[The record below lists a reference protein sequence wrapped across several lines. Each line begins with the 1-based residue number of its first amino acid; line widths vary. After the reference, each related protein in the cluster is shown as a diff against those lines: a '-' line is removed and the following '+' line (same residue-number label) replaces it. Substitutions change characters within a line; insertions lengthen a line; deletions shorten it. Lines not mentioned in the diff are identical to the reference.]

1 MKAST
6 QQNLKTLGIT
16 FFVLIVLNVLGSLFF
31 HRFDLTKDKRYTL
44 SETSLQIVK
53 QVKNPLSI
61 KIYMQ
66 GDLPADFKRLQQE
79 TKQLLEEFQAYNS
92 NIVFEFVNP
101 LENGEDNMDVVKSL
115 YQKGLTP
122 INITVDDKGKQSQAM
137 VFPWAIAVYNNKE
150 VNIPLLKN
158 IMGTSTTQKVIGS
171 IQHLEYSIAD
181 GINKISKDRQKKV
194 AIIKGNGELKE
205 VHIAKMLMQIRESYY
220 IGPFTLDSVA
230 KNPTGTLDALKK
242 YDLAIISKPT
252 ESFSDEEK
260 QVLDQFIM
268 NGGKTLWLIDQVAA
282 DMDSLYNQAGATL
295 AYPRDLNLNDMFFKY
310 GFRIN
315 PDLVKD
321 EQGSKLKLATGEQ
334 GSATQ
339 YQEFIW
345 KFAPIVIPAN
355 SNPIVKNLG
364 QIKFDFASPIDTL
377 KNGIKKTVL
386 LQSSP
391 YSKVIGTPTEISLNS
406 VNEKTSPQDY
416 INKGN
421 IPLSVLLE
429 GSFHSAFENRVL
441 PFKENSF
448 LAKGKPTKMIVI
460 ADGDLARNQ
469 LDKNMMPVELGYDQR
484 TGNLYDN
491 KDFMMNCINYLLD
504 DTGLINIRSKD
515 VNLPLLDKE
524 KVYKNYSFT
533 QFITIG
539 LPILILLVFGFVFT
553 YIRKRKYGKQML
565 IKNLQ
570 N

>member
-1 MKAST
+1 MKASNKL
-6 QQNLKTLGIT
+6 NLKTLGIT
-16 FFVLIVLNVLGSLFF
+16 IFILIVLNVLGTLFF

-44 SETSLQIVK
+44 SQTSLNIVK

-66 GDLPADFKRLQQE
+66 GELPADFRRLQQE

-101 LENGEDNMDVVKSL
+101 MENEDESMEIVKSL

-122 INITVDDKGKQSQAM
+122 VNITVDDKGKQSQAM
-137 VFPWAIAVYNNKE
+137 VFPWAVAVYNNKE

-158 IMGTSTTQKVIGS
+158 IMGASTTKKVTGS

-181 GINKISKDRQKKV
+181 AINKITKERQKKV
-194 AIIKGNGELKE
+194 AIIKGNGELSE
-205 VHIAKMLMQIRESYY
+205 IHIGKLLRQIKESYY

-230 KNPTGTLDALKK
+230 KDPNGTLNALKK

-252 ESFSDEEK
+252 EKFSDEEK
-260 QVLDQFIM
+260 QVLDQFII
-268 NGGKTLWLIDQVAA
+268 NGGKTIWMVDQVAA

-321 EQGSKLKLATGEQ
+321 EQGAPIKLATGEQ

-339 YQEFIW
+339 YQDFIW
-345 KFAPIVIPAN
+345 KFSPIVIPTN
-355 SNPIVKNLG
+355 QHPIVKNLG
-364 QIKFDFASPIDTL
+364 GIKFDFASPIDTL

-386 LQSSP
+386 LQSSQ
-391 YSKVIGTPTEISLNS
+391 YSKQIGTPAEINLNI
-406 VNEKTSPQDY
+406 VTEKTSPEEY
-416 INKGN
+416 ANKGN
-421 IPLSVLLE
+421 LPLAVLLE
-429 GSFHSAFENRVL
+429 GNFHSVFENRVL
-441 PFKENSF
+441 PFKDNSF
-448 LAKGKPTKMIVI
+448 STKGKPAKMIVI
-460 ADGDLARNQ
+460 SDGDIARSQ

-515 VNLPLLDKE
+515 VELALLDKE
-524 KVYKNYSFT
+524 KVYENYT
-533 QFITIG
+533 TAQFITIG
-539 LPILILLVFGFVFT
+539 LPILILALFGLAFT
-553 YIRKRKYGKQML
+553 FIRKRKYSK
-565 IKNLQ
+565 
-570 N
+570 

>member
-6 QQNLKTLGIT
+6 QQNIKVLGIT
-16 FFVLIVLNVLGSLFF
+16 VFVLIVLNVLGTLFF
-31 HRFDLTKDKRYTL
+31 QRFDLTKDKRYTL

-66 GDLPADFKRLQQE
+66 GDLPADFRRLQQE

-101 LENGEDNMDVVKSL
+101 MENEDESMEMVKSL

-137 VFPWAIAVYNNKE
+137 VFPWAIAVYDNKE

-158 IMGTSTTQKVIGS
+158 IMGASTERKVIGS

-181 GINKISKDRQKKV
+181 AINKITKAKQKKV
-194 AIIKGNGELKE
+194 AFIKGNGEMNE
-205 VHIAKMLMQIRESYY
+205 VHVAKMLRQIKESYY
-220 IGPFTLDSVA
+220 IGPFTLDSVS

-252 ESFSDEEK
+252 ETFSDEEK

-268 NGGKTLWLIDQVAA
+268 NGGKTLWLIDQVSA
-282 DMDSLYNQAGATL
+282 DMDSLYNQSGATL

-315 PDLVKD
+315 PDLIKD
-321 EQGSKLKLATGEQ
+321 EYGSPIKLATGEQ

-339 YQEFIW
+339 YQEFKW
-345 KFAPIVIPAN
+345 KYAPIVIP
-355 SNPIVKNLG
+355 SIKHPIVKNLG

-386 LQSSP
+386 LQSSQ
-391 YSKVIGTPTEISLNS
+391 YSKKIGTPTEINLNI
-406 VNEKTSPQDY
+406 VTEQTTPQEY
-416 INKGN
+416 LNKGN
-421 IPLSVLLE
+421 SPLAVLLE
-429 GSFHSAFENRVL
+429 GDFHSAFENRVL
-441 PFKENSF
+441 PFKENAF
-448 LAKGKPTKMIVI
+448 QAKGKPNKMIVI

-491 KDFMMNCINYLLD
+491 KDFIMNCINYLLD

-515 VNLPLLDKE
+515 VDLSLLDKD
-524 KVYKNYSFT
+524 KVYENYTMT

-539 LPILILLVFGFVFT
+539 LPILILLVFGLAFT
-553 YIRKRKYGKQML
+553 YLRKRRYSK
-565 IKNLQ
+565 
-570 N
+570 

>member
-1 MKAST
+1 MKATT
-6 QQNLKTLGIT
+6 QKNLKTVGIT
-16 FFVLIVLNVLGSLFF
+16 VFVLIVLNILGSLYFQ
-31 HRFDLTKDKRYTL
+31 RFDLTKDKRYTL
-44 SETSLQIVK
+44 SETSLNIVK
-53 QVKNPLSI
+53 QVHNPLSI
-61 KIYMQ
+61 KIYMD
-66 GDLPADFKRLQQE
+66 GDLPADFRRLQQE
-79 TKQLLEEFQAYNS
+79 TRQLLEEFQAYNS

-101 LENGEDNMDVVKSL
+101 LENQEESMDLTKSL
-115 YQKGLTP
+115 FQKGLTP

-158 IMGTSTTQKVIGS
+158 IMGATTEQKVKGS

-181 GINKISKDRQKKV
+181 AINKITKDKQKKV
-194 AIIKGNGELKE
+194 AIIKGNGEMNE
-205 VHIAKMLMQIRESYY
+205 IHIAKMLMQIRESYY

-230 KNPTGTLDALKK
+230 KNPTGSLEALKK

-252 ESFSDEEK
+252 ETFSDEEK

-268 NGGKTLWLIDQVAA
+268 NGGKTLWLVDQVAA
-282 DMDSLYNQAGATL
+282 DMDSLYNQSGATL

-321 EQGSKLKLATGEQ
+321 EQGSPIKLATGEQ

-345 KFAPIVIPAN
+345 KYAPQVYPD
-355 SNPIVKNLG
+355 SQHPIVKNLG
-364 QIKFDFASPIDTL
+364 GIKFDFASPIDTL

-386 LQSSP
+386 LHSSE
-391 YSKVIGTPTEISLNS
+391 YSRTIGTPSEINLNI
-406 VNEKTSPQDY
+406 VTEKTSPQDY

-421 IPLSVLLE
+421 LPLSVLLE

-460 ADGDLARNQ
+460 SDGDLARNQ

-515 VNLPLLDKE
+515 LDLPLLDKE
-524 KVYKNYSFT
+524 KVYENYTTT

-539 LPILILLVFGFVFT
+539 LPILTLLVFGLVFT
-553 YIRKRKYGKQML
+553 FLRKRKYSR
-565 IKNLQ
+565 
-570 N
+570 

>member
-1 MKAST
+1 MKPYT
-6 QQNLKTLGIT
+6 QKNLKALGIT
-16 FFVLIVLNVLGSLFF
+16 IFVLIVLNVLGSLFF

-66 GDLPADFKRLQQE
+66 GDLPADFRRLQQE
-79 TKQLLEEFQAYNS
+79 TKQLLEEFQAYNN

-101 LENGEDNMDVVKSL
+101 MENGEESMDVVKSL

-158 IMGTSTTQKVIGS
+158 IMGASTTQKVIGS

-181 GINKISKDRQKKV
+181 AINKITKDRQKKV
-194 AIIKGNGELKE
+194 AIIKGNGELSE
-205 VHIAKMLMQIRESYY
+205 IHIGKLLRQIKESYY
-220 IGPFTLDSVA
+220 IGPFTLDCVA
-230 KNPTGTLDALKK
+230 KDPNGTLAALKK

-252 ESFSDEEK
+252 ERFSDEEK
-260 QVLDQFIM
+260 QVLDQFII
-268 NGGKTLWLIDQVAA
+268 NGGKTIWLIDQVAA
-282 DMDSLYNQAGATL
+282 DMDSLYNQSGAIL

-321 EQGSKLKLATGEQ
+321 EQGSPIKLATGEQ

-339 YQEFIW
+339 YQDFIW
-345 KFAPIVIPAN
+345 KFAPLVHPN
-355 SNPIVKNLG
+355 SEHPIVKHLG
-364 QIKFDFASPIDTL
+364 GIKFDFASPIDTL
-377 KNGIKKTVL
+377 KNGIKKTIL
-386 LQSSP
+386 LQSSQ
-391 YSKVIGTPTEISLNS
+391 YSRQIGSPAEVNLN
-406 VNEKTSPQDY
+406 VVAEKTSPQDY
-416 INKGN
+416 INKGYLN
-421 IPLSVLLE
+421 LSVLLE
-429 GSFHSAFENRVL
+429 GNFHSAFENRVL
-441 PFKENSF
+441 PFKNDSF
-448 LAKGKPTKMIVI
+448 QPKGKPTKMIVI
-460 ADGDLARNQ
+460 SDGDLARNQ

-515 VNLPLLDKE
+515 VELPLLDKE
-524 KVYKNYSFT
+524 KVYENYTTT

-539 LPILILLVFGFVFT
+539 LPILILLVFGLIFT
-553 YIRKRKYGKQML
+553 FIRKRKYSK
-565 IKNLQ
+565 
-570 N
+570 

>member
-1 MKAST
+1 MKTSNKL
-6 QQNLKTLGIT
+6 NLKTLGIT
-16 FFVLIVLNVLGSLFF
+16 ILVLIVLNVLGSLFF

-44 SETSLQIVK
+44 SQTSLQIVK

-66 GDLPADFKRLQQE
+66 GDLPADFRRLQQE

-101 LENGEDNMDVVKSL
+101 MENEDESMEMVKSL

-122 INITVDDKGKQSQAM
+122 VNITVDDKGKQSQAM
-137 VFPWAIAVYNNKE
+137 VFPWAIAVYDNKE

-181 GINKISKDRQKKV
+181 AINKITKDKQKKV
-194 AIIKGNGELKE
+194 AIIKGNEELHE
-205 VHIAKMLMQIRESYY
+205 VHIAKLLRQIKESYY

-230 KNPTGTLDALKK
+230 KDPNGTLNALKK
-242 YDLAIISKPT
+242 YDLAIIAKPT
-252 ESFSDEEK
+252 EAFSDEEK
-260 QVLDQFIM
+260 EVLDQFVM
-268 NGGKTLWLIDQVAA
+268 NGGKTIWLIDQVAA

-321 EQGSKLKLATGEQ
+321 EQGSPIKLATGEQ

-339 YQEFIW
+339 YQDFIW
-345 KFAPIVIPAN
+345 KFAPVVIPT
-355 SNPIVKNLG
+355 SQNPIVKHLG
-364 QIKFDFASPIDTL
+364 GIKFDFASPIDTL

-386 LQSSP
+386 LQSSVN
-391 YSKVIGTPTEISLNS
+391 SKKIGTPAEINLNIVTEQISL
-406 VNEKTSPQDY
+406 EQY
-416 INKGN
+416 QNKGN
-421 IPLSVLLE
+421 LPLAVLLE
-429 GSFHSAFENRVL
+429 GSFHSAFQNRVL
-441 PFKENSF
+441 PFKESSF
-448 LAKGKPTKMIVI
+448 QAQGKPNKMIVI

-469 LDKNMMPVELGYDQR
+469 LDKNLMPVELGYDQR

-515 VNLPLLDKE
+515 VELPLLDKE
-524 KVYKNYSFT
+524 KVYENYTRT

-539 LPILILLVFGFVFT
+539 LPILILLIFGLLFT
-553 YIRKRKYGKQML
+553 FLRKRKYSK
-565 IKNLQ
+565 
-570 N
+570 

>member
-6 QQNLKTLGIT
+6 QINIKTLWIT
-16 FFVLIVLNVLGSLFF
+16 IFVLVVLNVLGTLFF
-31 HRFDLTKDKRYTL
+31 YRFDLTKDKRYTL

-53 QVKNPLSI
+53 QIKNPLSV
-61 KIYMQ
+61 KIYME
-66 GDLPADFKRLQQE
+66 GDLPADFRRLQQE

-101 LENGEDNMDVVKSL
+101 LENEDESMELIKSL

-150 VNIPLLKN
+150 INIPLLKN
-158 IMGTSTTQKVIGS
+158 IMGARTEQKVKAS

-181 GINKISKDRQKKV
+181 AINKITKDKQKKV
-194 AIIKGNGELKE
+194 AFIKGNGEMNE
-205 VHIAKMLMQIRESYY
+205 IHVAKMLQQIKESYY

-230 KNPTGTLDALKK
+230 KDPAGTLKALKK
-242 YDLAIISKPT
+242 YDLAIIAKPT
-252 ESFSDEEK
+252 ETFSDEEK

-268 NGGKTLWLIDQVAA
+268 NGGKTLWLIDQVSA

-321 EQGSKLKLATGEQ
+321 EQGSPIKLATGEQ

-339 YQEFIW
+339 YQDFIW
-345 KFAPIVIPAN
+345 KFAPIVSPE
-355 SNPIVKNLG
+355 SKHSIVKNLG
-364 QIKFDFASPIDTL
+364 GIKFDFASPIDTL

-391 YSKVIGTPTEISLNS
+391 YSKKIGAPAEINLGIVTEQ
-406 VNEKTSPQDY
+406 TSPKDY
-416 INKGN
+416 LNKGN
-421 IPLSVLLE
+421 LVLSVLLE
-429 GSFHSAFENRVL
+429 GSFHSVFENRIL
-441 PFKENSF
+441 PFKDKSF
-448 LAKGKPTKMIVI
+448 LENGKSTKMVVV
-460 ADGDLARNQ
+460 ADGDIARNQ
-469 LDKNMMPVELGYDQR
+469 LDKNRVPVELGYDQR

-491 KDFMMNCINYLLD
+491 KDFIMNCINYLLD
-504 DTGLINIRSKD
+504 DNGLINIRSKD
-515 VNLPLLDKE
+515 LDLPLLDKE
-524 KVYKNYSFT
+524 KVYENYTQT

-539 LPILILLVFGFVFT
+539 LPILILLVFGVLFT
-553 YIRKRKYGKQML
+553 YIRKRKYSK
-565 IKNLQ
+565 
-570 N
+570 

>member
-1 MKAST
+1 MKASNKL
-6 QQNLKTLGIT
+6 NLKTLGIT
-16 FFVLIVLNVLGSLFF
+16 IFILIVLNVLGSLFF

-44 SETSLQIVK
+44 SETSLNIVK

-66 GDLPADFKRLQQE
+66 GELPADFRRLQQE

-101 LENGEDNMDVVKSL
+101 MENEDESMEMIKSL

-122 INITVDDKGKQSQAM
+122 VNITVDDKGKQSQAM
-137 VFPWAIAVYNNKE
+137 VFPWAIAVYDNKE

-158 IMGTSTTQKVIGS
+158 IMGANTEQKVKGS

-181 GINKISKDRQKKV
+181 AINKITKAKQKKV
-194 AIIKGNGELKE
+194 AYIKGNGELNE
-205 VHIAKMLMQIRESYY
+205 VHVANMLRQIKESYY

-230 KNPTGTLDALKK
+230 KDPNGTLNALKK

-252 ESFSDEEK
+252 EAFSDEEK
-260 QVLDQFIM
+260 EVLDQFVM
-268 NGGKTLWLIDQVAA
+268 NGGKTIWLIDQVAA

-310 GFRIN
+310 GIRIN

-321 EQGSKLKLATGEQ
+321 EIGSPLKLATGEQ

-339 YQEFIW
+339 YQEFKW
-345 KFAPIVIPAN
+345 KFAPIVIPA
-355 SNPIVKNLG
+355 SQHPIVKNLG
-364 QIKFDFASPIDTL
+364 GIKFDFANQIDTL

-391 YSKVIGTPTEISLNS
+391 YSKKIGAPTEINLNI
-406 VNEKTSPQDY
+406 VTEKTSPKDY
-416 INKGN
+416 LNKGN
-421 IPLSVLLE
+421 LAMAVLLE
-429 GSFHSAFENRVL
+429 GSFHSAFQNRVL
-441 PFKENSF
+441 PFKESSF
-448 LAKGKPTKMIVI
+448 LAQGKPNKMIVI

-515 VNLPLLDKE
+515 VELPLLDKE
-524 KVYKNYSFT
+524 KVYENYTAT

-539 LPILILLVFGFVFT
+539 LPILILLVFGLVFT
-553 YIRKRKYGKQML
+553 FLRKRKYSK
-565 IKNLQ
+565 
-570 N
+570 